1 MIGSLNHYVYSV
13 LDLYCTPVG
22 DSRPRHLDTVW

>member
-13 LDLYCTPVG
+13 LDLYSTG
-22 DSRPRHLDTVW
+22 DSRSRHLGTVW